1 MKRKKLTA
9 SMIALVMSVSLP
21 MTTYAANWYLED
33 GSVTVNADNSG
44 QTVTQGGTST
54 PDEAP
59 VITQRESSV
68 ETGNTIAINASDNAA
83 ANVTIKD
90 INIKSSKD
98 AIDVKGSSSAN
109 ITLEGDNK
117 IFSETGSALHISDG
131 NVTING
137 SGSLKAEIQDDL
149 GIDYNYSAK
158 IGSHKNEDMSGSI
171 HITGDA
177 TVKTDDNT
185 TLGCSGDGAGIGS
198 GYDGDMSGNI
208 VIDGNAQVEVSS
220 NDRGA
225 GIGSGSSFGDGGHLS
240 GNIMIGGNA
249 QVSATGAE
257 NSAGIGT
264 GDDGHF
270 KGSITI
276 DGNAKVTAKAGGDHN
291 GYDGSGIGT
300 GDKGE
305 FTGTV
310 TIGGNAVVVAAGSDK
325 GCGIG
330 ASDEKEMNGIIIIRN
345 HAKVTA
351 YAGERG
357 AAIGSEDSGD
367 MTGKIIIVGNAIV
380 NTGMVDD
387 AGNILPTGIGY
398 IGGGENSN
406 HDSSKGHY
414 ILGSDVTINSLNGSD
429 TEALK
434 QYVNM
439 HLDSEGNPTNLTEL
453 DIRMENGIF
462 KAEATGAGSVEKI
475 LYNGSETVPTVPGS
489 YSVTCVMKFGEG
501 TIELPIGTLVI
512 PEPASPGET
521 AAPVE
526 YRMQTSASEPVQGN
540 GKSTG
545 YKAPVQG
552 HFYQVVGQDGKTMIF
567 ATAQKKDVLAI
578 ATDSDFAMLTGKMED
593 IEALRKQ
600 GVRRIIFATK
610 RAISTFLLSELLEK
624 RAYGEIWSL
633 IHDGENVA
641 FTAVEKKM
649 DISSILTRLQTK

>member
-1 MKRKKLTA
+1 MKMKQLTA
-9 SMIALVMSVSLP
+9 GMIALVMSMSLP
-21 MTTYAANWYLED
+21 MTTYAVDWYLED
-33 GSVTVNADNSG
+33 GDVTVNADNSE

-54 PDEAP
+54 QDDAP
-59 VITQRESSV
+59 VITQRDSSA
-68 ETGNTIAINASDNAA
+68 ETSNTITINTSENAT

-90 INIKSSKD
+90 INIKSSND
-98 AIDVKGSSSAN
+98 AIDVNGSSSAN

-137 SGSLKAEIQDDL
+137 SGSLKAEIQDEPF
-149 GIDYNYSAK
+149 GYNHNAK
-158 IGSHKNEDMSGSI
+158 IGSHENEGMSGSI

-177 TVKTDDNT
+177 TVKTDDNIAPNC
-185 TLGCSGDGAGIGS
+185 GGDGAGIGS
-198 GYDGDMSGNI
+198 GEKGEMSGSI

-225 GIGSGSSFGDGGHLS
+225 GIGSGDDGNLS

-310 TIGGNAVVVAAGSDK
+310 TIGGNAAVVASGSDE

-330 ASDEKEMNGIIIIRN
+330 SSDDKNMNGIIIIRD

-351 YAGERG
+351 YGGNQG
-357 AAIGSEDSGD
+357 AAIGSEDYGD

-380 NTGMVDD
+380 NTGVVDD
-387 AGNILPTGIGY
+387 AGNVLSNRIGY
-398 IGGGENSN
+398 IGDGQDSN

-414 ILGSDVTINSLNGSD
+414 IIGPDVTINGLNGSD

-439 HLDSEGNPTNLTEL
+439 HLDSEKNPTNLTEL

-462 KAEATGAGSVEKI
+462 KAKATGAGSVEKV
-475 LYNGSETVPTVPGS
+475 LYNGSETAPVAPGS
-489 YSVTCVMKFGEG
+489 YPVTCIIKIDGSEM
-501 TIELPIGTLVI
+501 ELPIGTLVV
-512 PEPASPGET
+512 PEPTSPGET
-521 AAPVE
+521 AAPAENTV
-526 YRMQTSASEPVQGN
+526 QAPASEPAEQTN
-540 GKSTG
+540 ESTE
-545 YKAPVQG
+545 YKAPVQKSL
-552 HFYQVVGQDGKTMIF
+552 YRVVDKDGKEIVF
-567 ATAQKKDVLAI
+567 HTAQKEGVLAI
-578 ATDSDFAMLTGKMED
+578 ATDSDFAMLTGKMKE
-593 IEALRKQ
+593 IETLMNQ
-600 GVRRIIFATK
+600 GVSRIIFATK
-610 RAISTFLLSELLEK
+610 GRTSTFLLSDLLEK
-624 RAYGEIWSL
+624 RAYGETYHL
-633 IHDGENVA
+633 IHDEEAVA
-641 FTAVEKKM
+641 FTVGDAMADVSEILEK
-649 DISSILTRLQTK
+649 

>member
-33 GSVTVNADNSG
+33 GSVTVNVDNSG
-44 QTVTQGGTST
+44 QTVTQGSGSAV
-54 PDEAP
+54 PDEDP
-59 VITQRESSV
+59 VITQRKSSV
-68 ETGNTIAINASDNAA
+68 ETGNTIAINASDQAT

-98 AIDVKGSSSAN
+98 AIDVTGSSSAN

-117 IFSETGSALHISDG
+117 IFSETGSALHVSDG

-137 SGSLKAEIQDDL
+137 SGSLKAEIQDEPDS
-149 GIDYNYSAK
+149 GYNHNAK
-158 IGSHKNEDMSGSI
+158 IGSHENEDMSGSI

-177 TVKTDDNT
+177 TVKTDDNIASDC
-185 TLGCSGDGAGIGS
+185 GGDGAGIGS
-198 GYDGDMSGNI
+198 GEDGEMSGNI

-225 GIGSGSSFGDGGHLS
+225 GIGSGDDGNLS

-264 GDDGHF
+264 GDDGNF
-270 KGSITI
+270 RGSITI
-276 DGNAKVTAKAGGDHN
+276 DGNAKVTAKAGGDHT
-291 GYDGSGIGT
+291 GSDGSGIGT
-300 GDKGE
+300 GNDGA

-310 TIGGNAVVVAAGSDK
+310 TIGGNAVVVAAGSDE

-330 ASDEKEMNGIIIIRN
+330 SSDWKNMNGIIIIRD

-351 YAGERG
+351 YAGEYG
-357 AAIGSEDSGD
+357 AAIGSETPWD

-380 NTGMVDD
+380 NTGVVDD
-387 AGNILPTGIGY
+387 AGNVLSNRIGY
-398 IGGGENSN
+398 IGDGQVSN
-406 HDSSKGHY
+406 HKSSDGHY
-414 ILGSDVTINSLNGSD
+414 IIGPDVTINSLNGSD

-439 HLDSEGNPTNLTEL
+439 HLDSEENPTNLTEL
-453 DIRMENGIF
+453 DIRVENGIF
-462 KAEATGAGSVEKI
+462 KAEATGAGSVEKV
-475 LYNGSETVPTVPGS
+475 LYNGSETVPVAPGS
-489 YSVTCVMKFGEG
+489 YPVTCIIKIDGSEM
-501 TIELPIGTLVI
+501 ELPIGTLVI
-512 PEPASPGET
+512 LEPASPGET

-552 HFYQVVGQDGKTMIF
+552 HFYQVVGQDGKAMMF

-610 RAISTFLLSELLEK
+610 RATSTFLLSELLEK
-624 RAYGEIWSL
+624 KAYGETWSL

-641 FTAVEKKM
+641 FTVVEKMM

>member
-44 QTVTQGGTST
+44 QTVTQGSGSAV

-68 ETGNTIAINASDNAA
+68 ETGNTIGISTSDNAT

-90 INIKSSKD
+90 INIKSSND

-117 IFSETGSALHISDG
+117 IFSETGSALHVSDG

-149 GIDYNYSAK
+149 GSDYNHNAK
-158 IGSHKNEDMSGSI
+158 IGSHEKEDMSGSI

-177 TVKTDDNT
+177 TVKTDDNIASNC
-185 TLGCSGDGAGIGS
+185 GGDGAGIGS
-198 GYDGDMSGNI
+198 GEDGEMSGNI
-208 VIDGNAQVEVSS
+208 VIDGNAQVEVFS

-225 GIGSGSSFGDGGHLS
+225 GIGSGDDGNLS

-257 NSAGIGT
+257 NSAGIGA
-264 GDDGHF
+264 GDDGNF
-270 KGSITI
+270 RGSITI

-291 GYDGSGIGT
+291 GSDGSGIGT
-300 GDKGE
+300 GDEGK

-310 TIGGNAVVVAAGSDK
+310 TIGGNAVVVAAGSDE

-330 ASDEKEMNGIIIIRN
+330 ASDLGDMNGIIIIRD

-351 YAGERG
+351 YAGNQG
-357 AAIGSEDSGD
+357 AAIGSEDEWD

-380 NTGMVDD
+380 NTGVVDD
-387 AGNILPTGIGY
+387 AGNVLSDRIGY
-398 IGGGENSN
+398 IGDGENSN

-552 HFYQVVGQDGKTMIF
+552 HFYQVVGQDGKDMIF
-567 ATAQKKDVLAI
+567 CTAQKKDVLAI

-610 RAISTFLLSELLEK
+610 RATSTFLLSELLEK

-649 DISSILTRLQTK
+649 DISSILTGLQTK

>member
-9 SMIALVMSVSLP
+9 SMIALIMSVSLP

-44 QTVTQGGTST
+44 QTVTQGSGSAVS
-54 PDEAP
+54 DEAP
-59 VITQRESSV
+59 VITQRNSSA
-68 ETGNTIAINASDNAA
+68 ETSSTITINTSDNAD

-117 IFSETGSALHISDG
+117 IFSETGSALHVSDG

-137 SGSLKAEIQDDL
+137 SGSLKAEIQDEPDS
-149 GIDYNYSAK
+149 GYNHNAK
-158 IGSHKNEDMSGSI
+158 IGSHEKEDMSGSI

-177 TVKTDDNT
+177 TVKTDDNIASNC
-185 TLGCSGDGAGIGS
+185 GGDGAGIGS
-198 GYDGDMSGNI
+198 GEDGEMSGNI
-208 VIDGNAQVEVSS
+208 VIDGNAQVEVFS

-225 GIGSGSSFGDGGHLS
+225 GIGSGDDGNLS

-264 GDDGHF
+264 GDDGNF
-270 KGSITI
+270 TGSITI

-291 GYDGSGIGT
+291 GNDGSGIGT
-300 GDKGE
+300 GDEGK

-310 TIGGNAVVVAAGSDK
+310 TIGGNAAVVAAGSDE

-330 ASDEKEMNGIIIIRN
+330 SSDWKYMNGIIIIRD

-351 YAGERG
+351 YAGNRG
-357 AAIGSEDSGD
+357 AAIGSEDDWD

-380 NTGMVDD
+380 NTGVVDD
-387 AGNILPTGIGY
+387 AGNVLLNRIGY

-552 HFYQVVGQDGKTMIF
+552 HFYQVVGQDGKNMIF

-610 RAISTFLLSELLEK
+610 RTTSTFLLSELLEK

>member
-1 MKRKKLTA
+1 MKMKQLTA
-9 SMIALVMSVSLP
+9 GMIALVMSMSLP
-21 MTTYAANWYLED
+21 MTTYAADWYLED
-33 GSVTVNADNSG
+33 GNVTVDAGDSG
-44 QTVTQGGTST
+44 QTVTQGSD
-54 PDEAP
+54 PAVSDDAP

-68 ETGNTIAINASDNAA
+68 ETANTITINASENAT

-90 INIKSSKD
+90 INIKSSND
-98 AIDVKGSSSAN
+98 AIDVTGSSSAN

-137 SGSLKAEIQDDL
+137 SGSLKAEIQDEPDS
-149 GIDYNYSAK
+149 GYNHNAK
-158 IGSHKNEDMSGSI
+158 IGSHKNENMSGSI

-177 TVKTDDNT
+177 TVKTDDNIASNC
-185 TLGCSGDGAGIGS
+185 GGDGAGIGS
-198 GYDGDMSGNI
+198 GENGKMSGNI

-225 GIGSGSSFGDGGHLS
+225 GIGSGDDGNLS

-257 NSAGIGT
+257 DSAGIGT

-270 KGSITI
+270 TGSITI
-276 DGNAKVTAKAGGDHN
+276 DGNAKVTAKAGGDHS

-310 TIGGNAVVVAAGSDK
+310 TIGGKAVVVAAGSDK

-330 ASDEKEMNGIIIIRN
+330 TSDEKEMNGIIIIRD

-357 AAIGSEDSGD
+357 AAIGSEAYGD

-387 AGNILPTGIGY
+387 AGNILSNRIGY
-398 IGGGENSN
+398 IGEGQDSN
-406 HDSSKGHY
+406 HNSSKGHY
-414 ILGSDVTINSLNGSD
+414 ILGPDVTINNLSGSD
-429 TEALK
+429 TKALE

-439 HLDSEGNPTNLTEL
+439 HLDSEGNPTNLTKL

-462 KAEATGAGSVEKI
+462 KAEATGAGSVEKV

-489 YSVTCVMKFGEG
+489 YPVTCIIKIDGSEM
-501 TIELPIGTLVI
+501 ELPIGTLVV

-521 AAPVE
+521 AAPAE
-526 YRMQTSASEPVQGN
+526 NTLQAPASEPAEKTN
-540 GKSTG
+540 ESPE
-545 YKAPVQG
+545 YKAPMQQSL
-552 HFYQVVGQDGKTMIF
+552 YRVVDKDGKEVVF
-567 ATAQKKDVLAI
+567 HTAQKDGVLAI
-578 ATDSDFAMLTGKMED
+578 ATDSDFAMLTGNMED
-593 IEALRKQ
+593 IEALRNQ
-600 GVRRIIFATK
+600 GVSRIIFATK
-610 RAISTFLLSELLEK
+610 GRTSTFLLSDLLEK
-624 RAYGEIWSL
+624 RVYGETWSL
-633 IHDGENVA
+633 IHDGETVA
-641 FTAVEKKM
+641 FIAVEKKM
-649 DISSILTRLQTK
+649 DISSILIRL

>member
-21 MTTYAANWYLED
+21 MTTYAANWYLEN

-44 QTVTQGGTST
+44 QTVTQGSGSAV

-68 ETGNTIAINASDNAA
+68 ETGNTIAINASDNAT

-90 INIKSSKD
+90 INIKSSND

-117 IFSETGSALHISDG
+117 IFSETGSALHVSDG

-149 GIDYNYSAK
+149 GSDYNHNAK
-158 IGSHKNEDMSGSI
+158 IGSHEKEAMSGSI

-177 TVKTDDNT
+177 TVKTDGNIASNC
-185 TLGCSGDGAGIGS
+185 GGDGAGIGS
-198 GYDGDMSGNI
+198 GD
-208 VIDGNAQVEVSS
+208 DGN
-220 NDRGA
+220 
-225 GIGSGSSFGDGGHLS
+225 LS

-257 NSAGIGT
+257 DSAGIGT

-270 KGSITI
+270 RGSITI

-291 GYDGSGIGT
+291 GSDGSGIGT
-300 GDKGE
+300 GDEGK

-310 TIGGNAVVVAAGSDK
+310 TIGGNAAVVAAGSDE

-330 ASDEKEMNGIIIIRN
+330 SSDWKYMNGIIIIRD

-351 YAGERG
+351 YAGNRG
-357 AAIGSEDSGD
+357 AAIGSEDDWD

-380 NTGMVDD
+380 NTGVVDD
-387 AGNILPTGIGY
+387 AGNVLSNRIGY

-540 GKSTG
+540 GKSTE

-552 HFYQVVGQDGKTMIF
+552 HFYQVVGQDGKNMIF

-610 RAISTFLLSELLEK
+610 RATSTFLLSELLEK